1 MTENVP
7 NNPDPYSGIKPLV
20 RLLCYL
26 ICFGLANYLWYQLG
40 FCTLDG
46 WGRIGKPGEYS
57 QQAAVMPFL
66 FVFAFTQGLGYFIGQ
81 KLCKMTTGS
90 D

>member
-26 ICFGLANYLWYQLG
+26 ICFGLANYLWYKSGLMVFDHTG
-40 FCTLDG
+40 N
-46 WGRIGKPGEYS
+46 GE
-57 QQAAVMPFL
+57 PDL
-66 FVFAFTQGLGYFIGQ
+66 FPSLCCCVFTQSIAIGIGSWF
-81 KLCKMTTGS
+81 CKMTTGS

>member
-7 NNPDPYSGIKPLV
+7 NNSDPYSGIKPLV

-26 ICFGLANYLWYQLG
+26 ISFGLANYLWYQSG
-40 FCTLDG
+40 FSTLDG
-46 WGRIGKPGEYS
+46 WGGGSLKE
-57 QQAAVMPFL
+57 AVAPFL

>member
-26 ICFGLANYLWYQLG
+26 ICFGLANYLWYQSGSMKLG
-40 FCTLDG
+40 NAGAGDDDLGGQVFL
-46 WGRIGKPGEYS
+46 W
-57 QQAAVMPFL
+57 L
-66 FVFAFTQGLGYFIGQ
+66 FVFAFTQSIAFGVGSWF
-81 KLCKMTTGS
+81 CKMTTGS